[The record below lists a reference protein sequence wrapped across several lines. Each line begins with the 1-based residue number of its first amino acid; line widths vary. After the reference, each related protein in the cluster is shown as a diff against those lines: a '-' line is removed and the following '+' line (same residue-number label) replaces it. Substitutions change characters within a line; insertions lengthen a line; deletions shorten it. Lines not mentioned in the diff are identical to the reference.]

1 MSPRPRRLHLP
12 LALTVL
18 RLVWTSLLAITCSLA
33 AAEPGAA
40 PAARPKPPQDDPRLP
55 RVMLIGDS
63 ISVGYTDA
71 VRAELAGVANVHRVE
86 GNAGPSS
93 SGVRKIDA
101 WIAPGQGRWDVVHF
115 NFGLH
120 DLKLGTGGKT
130 NQPYATSDGHQVPP
144 AEYEHNLRTIVAKL
158 KTTGAALIWAATT
171 PVPGGKLDPLRRPGD
186 EVAYNAIARKVMEEN
201 GVAVNDLH
209 ALILSQKPDLQQ
221 PANVHFTKE
230 GSAVLARQVAARIRD
245 ALAQRR
251 R

>member
-1 MSPRPRRLHLP
+1 MSPRPRRPHLP
-12 LALTVL
+12 LDLTVL
-18 RLVWTSLLAITCSLA
+18 RLAWMSLLALSCGLW

-40 PAARPKPPQDDPRLP
+40 PAARPQPPQDDPRLP

-71 VRAELAGVANVHRVE
+71 VRAELAGLANVHRVE

-93 SGVRKIDA
+93 SGVQKVDD
-101 WIAPGQGRWDVVHF
+101 WIAPGKGRWDVVHF

-130 NQPYATSDGHQVPP
+130 NQPYPTSDGHQVPL
-144 AEYEHNLRTIVAKL
+144 AEYEKNLRTIVGKL
-158 KTTGAALIWAATT
+158 KTTGATLIWCATT
-171 PVPGGKLDPLRRPGD
+171 PVPTGKLDPLRRPGD
-186 EVAYNAIARKVMEEN
+186 EVAYNAVALKIMQEN

-209 ALILSQKPDLQQ
+209 AFALSQPPGLQQ

-230 GSAVLARQVAARIRD
+230 GSAILARQVAARIRD
-245 ALAQRR
+245 ALAQRKR
-251 R
+251 